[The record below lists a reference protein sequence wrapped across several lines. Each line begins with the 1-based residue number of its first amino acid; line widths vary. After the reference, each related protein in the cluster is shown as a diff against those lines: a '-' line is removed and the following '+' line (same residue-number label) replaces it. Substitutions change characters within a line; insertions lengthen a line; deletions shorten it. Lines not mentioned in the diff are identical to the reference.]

1 MGQVGHVDQVGHVHS
16 SSTGSPHMNTRVRI
30 THHRENQNIHM
41 EEEEDQV
48 VEVVRDAS
56 LLLAHALFVCL
67 FLCKRARKEG

>member
-1 MGQVGHVDQVGHVHS
+1 
-16 SSTGSPHMNTRVRI
+16 MNTRVRI

-67 FLCKRARKEG
+67 FLCKRARKEGLIGLHADRRLGNQASNFQLL